1 MPEVG
6 ENFAH
11 RVHCWEKDMAKILA
25 ETPLALNGSRVLR
38 EKRYMFYNGEVAA
51 LMEFR
56 RVRR

>member
-1 MPEVG
+1 
-6 ENFAH
+6 
-11 RVHCWEKDMAKILA
+11 MAKILA